1 MGRHSRGA
9 ADGTPPP
16 APELPA
22 RHPYAPRS
30 AEDTGT
36 WDRSTY
42 RVVDVGLPPDAPVSF
57 PLNGSHPGTQTAGP
71 NRAPARPPEP
81 AQRTALR
88 SVPESSR
95 PPESSRYGPTRADL
109 AGLADLRYGATREP
123 GAPRYGATRA
133 DLAEPRAGR
142 RPEAARPAAPEPV
155 RPEPGRPEPGR
166 PEPVRTDFGRAEP
179 VRTDF
184 GRAEPVRG
192 DFGRAEPVR
201 GESVRGDFGRA
212 EPVRGESRLGTLD
225 PDRYTAPAERPAER
239 HGATRA
245 DLAESVGATALAPRP
260 DPEPRPDADEIT
272 DTGARRARSTF
283 HLAPDTDQPEP
294 YQEEPSLLLQWGI
307 FVAQTLTGAVAG
319 LGVWLGFYRLWSTY
333 PFYAAPSVGAVSIL
347 MLVLARTLR
356 RRHGHDLDL
365 MTAIV
370 TIGVATV
377 LTVLPAAFTL
387 QHLA

>member
-16 APELPA
+16 PSEPPA

-30 AEDTGT
+30 QEDTGT

-42 RVVDVGLPPDAPVSF
+42 RVVDVGLPPDAPVTF
-57 PLNGSHPGTQTAGP
+57 PLGGSRPSQTAGP
-71 NRAPARPPEP
+71 NRAPARNQPSEPPRDLNGSR
-81 AQRTALR
+81 AALR
-88 SVPESSR
+88 SVPEGETGLR
-95 PPESSRYGPTRADL
+95 PPAEPSRYGATRADL
-109 AGLADLRYGATREP
+109 AGMTELRYGATREP
-123 GAPRYGATRA
+123 GAPRYGASRVDLADPRLTRDPTRA
-133 DLAEPRAGR
+133 LAEPRTGTEPARAESRYG
-142 RPEAARPAAPEPV
+142 AAQDRYRAPEP
-155 RPEPGRPEPGR
+155 
-166 PEPVRTDFGRAEP
+166 RT
-179 VRTDF
+179 T
-184 GRAEPVRG
+184 
-192 DFGRAEPVR
+192 
-201 GESVRGDFGRA
+201 
-212 EPVRGESRLGTLD
+212 
-225 PDRYTAPAERPAER
+225 ER

-260 DPEPRPDADEIT
+260 EPRTDPDEVT

-283 HLAPDTDQPEP
+283 HLAPETEDETDEAHDDDD
-294 YQEEPSLLLQWGI
+294 EPSLLLQWGI

-319 LGVWLGFYRLWSTY
+319 LGVWLAFYRLWSTY
-333 PFYAAPSVGAVSIL
+333 PFYAAPSVGAATIV
-347 MLVLARTLR
+347 MLVLARILR

-387 QHLA
+387 QSLA